1 MKAFPTGFL
10 AMACVAGCVSS
21 GPSAPPNASDYGAS
35 LKADDGYGCMGEYA
49 PRADTDSV
57 VPFDSARIQQESEIE
72 EACPDEMETDVTAKY
87 NDE

>member
-1 MKAFPTGFL
+1 
-10 AMACVAGCVSS
+10 
-21 GPSAPPNASDYGAS
+21 
-35 LKADDGYGCMGEYA
+35 MGEYA